1 MRIPKTKIWIK
12 YFLKSFIWLVLPL
25 CIFGNI
31 QSCSSYKEAGKHLTP
46 YSVSVRGYY
55 RSDGTYVRPHNRRP
69 PGSVIHDAPYE
80 RKRMYMG
87 LLFFVCLIGGG
98 SSIIVY
104 TKMSVGEIK
113 KYHKAIQDNENRRRE
128 EEKKTRQND
137 SRIN

>member
-1 MRIPKTKIWIK
+1 MKISKTKIWIK
-12 YFLKSFIWLVLPL
+12 YFFKSFIWLILPL

-46 YSVSVRGYY
+46 YSVNVRGYY

-69 PGSVIHDAPYE
+69 PGSVKHDAPYE

-87 LLFFVCLIGGG
+87 ILFFICLIGGG

-104 TKMSVGEIK
+104 IEMSIGEID
-113 KYHKAIQDNENRRRE
+113 KYRKGIQDKENRRG
-128 EEKKTRQND
+128 EEKKTSQNY